1 MGTHLT
7 LTASDD
13 HKFDAYRVDPA
24 GTPKGGL
31 VVIQEL
37 FGVNRHIRSVA
48 DRFAALGYVAIAPA
62 LFDRIEAGF
71 ESGYSPEEVQAARRF
86 VANPP
91 MQAWILD
98 IAAAREAIAD
108 VGKIAVTGFCL
119 GGTLSYGAAAN
130 LPGFSVAVGYYG
142 GHIVRMVDQSPKVP
156 TMLHFGELDTH
167 IPMSDVETIKS
178 KQPSIEVY
186 TYKADHGFQCDERD
200 SFSPEAAQIA
210 WGRTLRFIDSH
221 M

>member
-24 GTPKGGL
+24 GTPKGGI

-71 ESGYSPEEVQAARRF
+71 DKRQSEAPFERYWKNQLDRIKERAEANMNRIRETNQKPPEV
-86 VANPP
+86 
-91 MQAWILD
+91 
-98 IAAAREAIAD
+98 
-108 VGKIAVTGFCL
+108 
-119 GGTLSYGAAAN
+119 
-130 LPGFSVAVGYYG
+130 
-142 GHIVRMVDQSPKVP
+142 
-156 TMLHFGELDTH
+156 
-167 IPMSDVETIKS
+167 
-178 KQPSIEVY
+178 
-186 TYKADHGFQCDERD
+186 
-200 SFSPEAAQIA
+200 
-210 WGRTLRFIDSH
+210 
-221 M
+221 

>member
-24 GTPKGGL
+24 GTPKGGI

-71 ESGYSPEEVQAARRF
+71 ESGYSAEEVQAARRF

-91 MQAWILD
+91 MHQSRPGCWTSLPH
-98 IAAAREAIAD
+98 ARRSL
-108 VGKIAVTGFCL
+108 T
-119 GGTLSYGAAAN
+119 
-130 LPGFSVAVGYYG
+130 
-142 GHIVRMVDQSPKVP
+142 
-156 TMLHFGELDTH
+156 
-167 IPMSDVETIKS
+167 
-178 KQPSIEVY
+178 
-186 TYKADHGFQCDERD
+186 
-200 SFSPEAAQIA
+200 
-210 WGRTLRFIDSH
+210 
-221 M
+221 